1 MIQRAKAFFLSLSL
15 PAKVLASGLVTVV
28 LSWAPILLYL
38 VFVYGLL
45 GVKDGNPIGLGLLM
59 VFGSVLGGA
68 VSVIGLILLLA
79 SKIMRPSS

>member
-1 MIQRAKAFFLSLSL
+1 MIQRSKAFFLSLSL
-15 PAKVLASGLVTVV
+15 PAKVLMAGVATVV

-68 VSVIGLILLLA
+68 IAMIGLILLLA
-79 SKIMRPSS
+79 SKIKRASS